1 MVNETMNK
9 QQAKAILQ
17 FHKNTTLMFL
27 LTIEGLVVFA
37 VENAINAAI
46 KIVQKA
52 GRHRHQ
58 VVVVQS
64 GDVPPMV
71 LMGRIFGRRNTLPGS
86 SRVRRRGI

>member
-1 MVNETMNK
+1 MVNEMMNK
-9 QQAKAILQ
+9 QRAKAILQ
-17 FHKNTTLMFL
+17 IYKNTTLMFL
-27 LTIEGLVVFA
+27 LTIEGLVVIA

-64 GDVPPMV
+64 GDVPPY
-71 LMGRIFGRRNTLPGS
+71 GFDWKNFWQAEHTARFKQG
-86 SRVRRRGI
+86 